1 MAGKTCAGG
10 VTLTDSPD
18 GTATIIGV
26 PGAWPMGTVALSV
39 CMFARAVSV
48 PCKGSAAAESIGASQ
63 IRIRR
68 CPNIHQRSP
77 TTIVRR
83 PINTPFGA
91 HLRALDRAAPLRG
104 TRLTYPPAIPSQLCC
119 GSSAADLV
127 DEPKTTR
134 TASEM

>member
-1 MAGKTCAGG
+1 MAGTVDNGAGASG
-10 VTLTDSPD
+10 
-18 GTATIIGV
+18 GV

-39 CMFARAVSV
+39 CMFARTVSPLV
-48 PCKGSAAAESIGASQ
+48 ECTRGSAVLFYSWRSQ

-91 HLRALDRAAPLRG
+91 RLRALAIARPHPLF
-104 TRLTYPPAIPSQLCC
+104 TLLTSPPAIPSQLCC